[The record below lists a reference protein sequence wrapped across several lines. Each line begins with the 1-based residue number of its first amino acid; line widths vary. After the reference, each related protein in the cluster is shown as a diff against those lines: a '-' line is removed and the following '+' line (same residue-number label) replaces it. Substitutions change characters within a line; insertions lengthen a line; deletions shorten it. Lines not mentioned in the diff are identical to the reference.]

1 MFNWG
6 YALIGFGIGW
16 LGGSA
21 SADNKLRGVQNQGSQ
36 SLIGLAI
43 LAFLIFSGSHGFEW
57 FLMGLVEVFAG
68 IVVGMYEL
76 YKQIK

>member
-21 SADNKLRGVQNQGSQ
+21 SADNKVRGVQNQGSQ
-36 SLIGLAI
+36 SLIGLAA

-57 FLMGLVEVFAG
+57 LLMAIVEVVIG
-68 IVVGMYEL
+68 VVVG
-76 YKQIK
+76 IKMSK